1 MQLSLFIQITF
12 FSAGSIW
19 TVFQDKQMKKIM
31 FVLDNVYRA
40 TGTLEDIEDDGVH
53 SITKEEVEMVVYDIR
68 I

>member
-1 MQLSLFIQITF
+1 
-12 FSAGSIW
+12 
-19 TVFQDKQMKKIM
+19 MKKMM

>member
-19 TVFQDKQMKKIM
+19 TVFQDKQMKKMM

-40 TGTLEDIEDDGVH
+40 TGTLEDIVDDGVH
-53 SITKEEVEMVVYDIR
+53 SITKEEVEMVV
-68 I
+68 

>member
-19 TVFQDKQMKKIM
+19 TVFQDKQMKKMM

-40 TGTLEDIEDDGVH
+40 TGTLEDIVDDGVH
-53 SITKEEVEMVVYDIR
+53 SITKEEVEMVVHDIR
-68 I
+68 V